1 MDTRTV
7 SGVYHT
13 VYNSSDSRESRR
25 KLARA
30 LYAVTVRVKYDVHVS
45 IWCSDYFDARYVFR
59 DIEFNGSDA
68 AGGFRMTQPHIYCP
82 LCKEKMKST
91 HTGKRPQGKLYKCIK
106 CDIIVKIIFRGSLNI
121 MEQGVKCT
129 RRRLNNE
136 QQRD

>member
-45 IWCSDYFDARYVFR
+45 IWCSDYFNDCHVFR
-59 DIEFNGSDA
+59 IDEPDDFNA
-68 AGGFRMTQPHIYCP
+68 AGG
-82 LCKEKMKST
+82 
-91 HTGKRPQGKLYKCIK
+91 
-106 CDIIVKIIFRGSLNI
+106 V
-121 MEQGVKCT
+121 
-129 RRRLNNE
+129 
-136 QQRD
+136 